1 MRDDSLAGDDQQVR
15 EDLKNLL
22 RFTEQMLATREKTVF
37 DIAEYP
43 IRLTERDL
51 KDDAGSPLPGVS
63 FGPSEDVWLSFARM
77 SERPPPKPPA
87 DLEPWLRSEARP
99 TPAKPPVLLS
109 ERVLLVTADEAKGWI
124 EGSVANEDAVWQI
137 ATNPGEPE
145 RWSVTLRP
153 AEIPS
158 VVDALERHVAGPW
171 RAWAQEE
178 APRRKAIELYS
189 ALYKAHAQ
197 IAAAGGEGG
206 LELVFG
212 IGLARWHH
220 GGRRVNLPL
229 IEQRAEFE
237 LDETSG
243 NLSILARGVPPT
255 PALRAFLDL
264 SIPGA
269 ADLQREMTTRLDR
282 ISKDPDLAFGPFQ
295 PASFLGVLETCAARL
310 DASGTVLATNEDL
323 GPAGEAL
330 RIGRGFCII
339 VRTRRE
345 DILRD
350 DIRRQIDALSTEG
363 KELPETARRFVLPP
377 PDLAPEN
384 VGPID
389 LSGLDGLAGGSGTG
403 AWSGGGG
410 SGGDGAAPKAKDW
423 LFFPLPAN
431 EEQEEIAR
439 RLQEK
444 DVFGVVVQGP
454 PGTGKTHTIANII
467 GHAMATGQRVLVSA
481 HTAEALSAIRDKLPP
496 ALRDLTIAVTH
507 SDREGAR
514 QLEEAVSALAER
526 AQSINP
532 REAKQRA
539 EDLLRVIRRE
549 DGRVAEIDMEL
560 EQIARANL
568 GRVSWRGTEALPQDI
583 ATWVAQQGDKHAWF
597 PDHLDLAADHTPQFG
612 EAEISE
618 ARSLRRRL
626 GADITYGAAHLPS
639 GSDAL
644 PPLGAL
650 VAAHRTLRDAGER
663 RQRERDGSLPRP
675 DLTAA
680 RAGEPAELLAWLERL
695 AAWRESTGTYEWMR
709 EAWVAVA
716 GGRHQHRFSGDAL
729 RPMLDEAARLAQRG
743 EALALHALE
752 LPEIPES
759 DRLGQ
764 ALANLAAGR
773 QPFGFIKGFGRN
785 PIKDAVQASRIAAEP
800 PPDAAAWAK
809 LADLHSWRREVRGFV
824 ARWNA
829 LAAQHSL
836 TRLPEDHTTSRDAL
850 RQLGKRLTEM
860 LALAAE
866 AQARSARLRAL
877 FPYGIDIDAV
887 IIRIDV
893 SVAIPALYQ
902 LSRLMTDVPSLA
914 VRWT

>member
-51 KDDAGSPLPGVS
+51 TDTTGAPLPGVS
-63 FGPSEDVWLSFARM
+63 FGPSEDVWLSLARM
-77 SERPPPKPPA
+77 RERAPPKPPA

-99 TPAKPPVLLS
+99 TPAKPPGLLA
-109 ERVLLVTADEAKGWI
+109 ERVLFVTADEATDLI
-124 EGSVANEDAVWQI
+124 EASFIHEDVVGQI
-137 ATNPGEPE
+137 ATNPDEPE
-145 RWSVTLRP
+145 RWSVPLRP
-153 AEIPS
+153 AELPS
-158 VVDALERHVAGPW
+158 VVEALERHIAGPW
-171 RAWAQEE
+171 RTWAEEE

-197 IAAAGGEGG
+197 ISAAGGEGG
-206 LELVFG
+206 LELVVG
-212 IGLARWHH
+212 IGLARWQH
-220 GGRRVNLPL
+220 GGRRINLPL

-237 LDETSG
+237 LDEISG
-243 NLSILARGVPPT
+243 SLSILARSVPPT
-255 PALRAFLDL
+255 AALRAFLDL
-264 SIPGA
+264 GISGA
-269 ADLQREMTTRLDR
+269 ATLQREMTAELEK
-282 ISKDPDLAFGPFQ
+282 IANDPDWAFGPFQ
-295 PASFLGVLETCAARL
+295 PSSFHGVLATCAARL
-310 DASGTVLATNEDL
+310 DASGTVLAADEDL

-330 RIGRGFCII
+330 RIGQGFCII

-350 DIRRQIDALSTEG
+350 DIRRQIDALSMED
-363 KELPETARRFVLPP
+363 KELPETARRFVLSP
-377 PDLAPEN
+377 PDVAPE
-384 VGPID
+384 
-389 LSGLDGLAGGSGTG
+389 GSGPFDPG
-403 AWSGGGG
+403 WPIG
-410 SGGDGAAPKAKDW
+410 SGGSAGAGGWTDGGDGEGTTKRAKDW

-439 RLQEK
+439 RLQDK
-444 DVFGVVVQGP
+444 AVSGVVVQGP

-481 HTAEALSAIRDKLPP
+481 HTAEALSAIRNKLPP

-532 REAKQRA
+532 REARQRA
-539 EDLLRVIRRE
+539 EDLLRVIRRD

-583 ATWVAQQGDKHAWF
+583 ATWVAHQGDKHAWF
-597 PDHLDLAADHTPQFG
+597 PDTPDFAADHTPKFG

-626 GADITYGAAHLPS
+626 GADITYGTAHLLS
-639 GSDAL
+639 GSDEL

-650 VAAHRTLRDAGER
+650 VAAHRTLREAGER

-680 RAGEPAELLAWLERL
+680 PGRWLAPGASNPFAAAVLAASRNPGCRTGRAGRH
-695 AAWRESTGTYEWMR
+695 AA
-709 EAWVAVA
+709 
-716 GGRHQHRFSGDAL
+716 
-729 RPMLDEAARLAQRG
+729 
-743 EALALHALE
+743 
-752 LPEIPES
+752 
-759 DRLGQ
+759 
-764 ALANLAAGR
+764 
-773 QPFGFIKGFGRN
+773 
-785 PIKDAVQASRIAAEP
+785 
-800 PPDAAAWAK
+800 
-809 LADLHSWRREVRGFV
+809 
-824 ARWNA
+824 
-829 LAAQHSL
+829 
-836 TRLPEDHTTSRDAL
+836 
-850 RQLGKRLTEM
+850 
-860 LALAAE
+860 
-866 AQARSARLRAL
+866 
-877 FPYGIDIDAV
+877 
-887 IIRIDV
+887 
-893 SVAIPALYQ
+893 
-902 LSRLMTDVPSLA
+902 
-914 VRWT
+914 